1 MKRAFSWVLAA
12 CFAVGCGED
21 TEYAG
26 LSFELLSAPPVPVSV
41 ESDVIEI
48 PAGIAVMVEATPES
62 SGRSFSDNVLL
73 NLRADDEDRLGVYAT
88 EQDHQFVLVGL
99 REGRTCLE
107 VRVNRME
114 RECIEVRV
122 LPAE

>member
-1 MKRAFSWVLAA
+1 MKRASSWILAA
-12 CFAVGCGED
+12 CFAAGCAED

-26 LSFELLSAPPVPVSV
+26 LSFELQSAPPVPVSI

-62 SGRSFSDNVLL
+62 SGRSYADNVLL
-73 NLRADDEDRLGVYAT
+73 SLRADDEELLGVYAT
-88 EQDHQFVLVGL
+88 EQDHTFVLVGL
-99 REGRTCLE
+99 REGRSCLE
-107 VRVNRME
+107 VRVNRSE